1 MGTFLGI
8 ESTSGKVALMKA
20 HIGAVIAVCAS
31 LYTMLFFSFFSW
43 SDMITLDYCW
53 LMVYLI

>member
-31 LYTMLFFSFFSW
+31 LYTMLFFSFFPGV
-43 SDMITLDYCW
+43 I
-53 LMVYLI
+53 